1 VIFLIRIGFV
11 GSSERHWNKQSKIK
25 ATQKIS
31 EILNQCIIQ
40 YGKENIVFVSGR
52 SKKGGIDV
60 WAEITAISLGVET
73 KIYPAEVEKWDD
85 LNEMIAD
92 PHPSPMK
99 RFKGYMS
106 RNIDIAKTSDILFCI
121 DPKGR
126 DGGGGQWTMNY
137 ARKLNKEV
145 HHIVI

>member
-1 VIFLIRIGFV
+1 LIHIGFV
-11 GSSERHWNKQSKIK
+11 GSSESHWTNNSRIK
-25 ATQKIS
+25 AIQKIS
-31 EILNQCIIQ
+31 ELLTQCIIQ

-60 WAEITAISLGVET
+60 WAEIIANSLGLET

-85 LNEMIAD
+85 VTEMIAD
-92 PHPSPMK
+92 PYPSPMK
-99 RFKGYMS
+99 RFKGYRS
-106 RNIDIAKTSDILFCI
+106 RNMDIAKTSDILFCI

-126 DGGGGQWTMNY
+126 EGGGGQWTMDY
-137 ARKLNKEV
+137 ARKINKEV